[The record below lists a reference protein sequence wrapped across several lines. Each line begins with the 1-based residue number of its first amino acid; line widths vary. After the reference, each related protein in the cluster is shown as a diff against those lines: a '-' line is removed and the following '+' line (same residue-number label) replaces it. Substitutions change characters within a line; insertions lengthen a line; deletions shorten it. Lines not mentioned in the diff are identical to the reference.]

1 MSQDPFEYK
10 TDRLATSPTV
20 LTEKEPLN
28 GTSAQQRELGGDA
41 EIDTSLYG
49 AEPVASENPEPPS
62 VGAPPASGSELGQG
76 SAPLHSGTP
85 PTTQS
90 TPTAPSGWEVAHQ
103 SYAEGQTLDL
113 NVVGYNRGGLLVDL
127 GDIRGFVPAS
137 QLVAFPRRIS
147 EEERM
152 NELAQYVGKSLR
164 LKVIEL
170 DRAHSRL
177 ILSER
182 IAKMPVSRS
191 EQLLSSIQP
200 GQCLTGTIR
209 NVTDFGAFVD
219 LGGIEGLIHVSEMSW
234 QRVGH
239 PRDVCVPGAQ
249 VKVYVIDINREQR
262 RIGLSLKRLAPDPW
276 ALAAQHY
283 KPGDIVAAV
292 ITNVVSFGA
301 FARLPEGIEGL
312 IHTSELAEGNFLH
325 PHDVVHEGDT
335 VRVRVLNVDPTRQR
349 IGLTLRLTDTP
360 RPPASAQL
368 AGPPEVDDSYWN
380 SLASSS

>member
-1 MSQDPFEYK
+1 
-10 TDRLATSPTV
+10 
-20 LTEKEPLN
+20 
-28 GTSAQQRELGGDA
+28 
-41 EIDTSLYG
+41 
-49 AEPVASENPEPPS
+49 
-62 VGAPPASGSELGQG
+62 
-76 SAPLHSGTP
+76 
-85 PTTQS
+85 
-90 TPTAPSGWEVAHQ
+90 
-103 SYAEGQTLDL
+103 
-113 NVVGYNRGGLLVDL
+113 
-127 GDIRGFVPAS
+127 
-137 QLVAFPRRIS
+137 LVAFPRRVS

-152 NELAQYVGKSLR
+152 NELAQYVGKTLR

-170 DRAHSRL
+170 DRAHNRL

-191 EQLLSSIQP
+191 EQLLNSIQP
-200 GQCLTGTIR
+200 GQCLSGTIR

-219 LGGIEGLIHVSEMSW
+219 LGGVEGLIHVSEMSW

-283 KPGDIVAAV
+283 KPGDIVDAV

-368 AGPPEVDDSYWN
+368 AGPPEVDDGYWN
-380 SLASSS
+380 SLASS